1 MKRTSAQAGF
11 TILETLFVLGII
23 GVIGA
28 IAVPQLANSLAFF
41 RISGDA
47 RSVSNAI
54 AVTKMR
60 AASNFSKTR
69 LYVSLNGR
77 WHRIEKADT
86 SSPPHWTVDGGTTY
100 LSTNTS
106 FSYGVVTTPP
116 PNTQGTIGQAA
127 ACKDDTGT
135 AIANTACVIFNSR
148 GVPIDS
154 AGVSTPLHAVY
165 VTDGSAVYGV
175 TIAATGMIRM
185 WQTRPTSTP
194 QWSLQ

>member
-1 MKRTSAQAGF
+1 MHRVRSSTGF
-11 TILETLFVLGII
+11 TMLETLFVVAII

-28 IAVPQLANSLAFF
+28 IAVPQLTNSLAYF

-47 RSVSNAI
+47 RSVSNAM

-69 LYVSLNGR
+69 LHVSLNGR

-86 SSPPHWTVDGGTTY
+86 STPPHWTAEGGTTY
-100 LSTNTS
+100 LSNSTA
-106 FSYGVVTTPP
+106 FSYGVVSTPP
-116 PNTQGTIGQAA
+116 PNTQGTIAQALP
-127 ACKDDTGT
+127 CKDDTG
-135 AIANTACVIFNSR
+135 ADIANTACVIFNSR
-148 GVPIDS
+148 GIPIDS
-154 AGVSTPLHAVY
+154 AGVSTPLHAIY
-165 VTDGSAVYGV
+165 VTDGTAVYGV
-175 TIAATGMIRM
+175 TVAATGMIHL